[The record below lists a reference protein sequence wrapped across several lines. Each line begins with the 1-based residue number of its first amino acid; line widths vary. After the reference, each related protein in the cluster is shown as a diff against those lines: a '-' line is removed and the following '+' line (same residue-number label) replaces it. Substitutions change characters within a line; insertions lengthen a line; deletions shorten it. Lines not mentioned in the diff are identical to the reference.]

1 MQGPHLSAKPR
12 HFCNLDMAT
21 SKKTFLDLKLYVL
34 QLQFHKIKGSLKYK
48 ITALTPPNIHIT
60 WYIHDLIQ
68 CHDALLAS
76 SLKR

>member
-48 ITALTPPNIHIT
+48 IPPPTPPNIHIIVLT
-60 WYIHDLIQ
+60 YYMVYTRSH
-68 CHDALLAS
+68 S
-76 SLKR
+76 MP

>member
-48 ITALTPPNIHIT
+48 IPALTPPNIHI
-60 WYIHDLIQ
+60 IHGVYTISFN
-68 CHDALLAS
+68 AMMPS
-76 SLKR
+76 